1 MKKLLNHSKWVY
13 YILGILS
20 ALIIISS
27 LFFMTQYKFVRVNY
41 IYEDKF
47 VLDESG
53 EPIIDN
59 VNGKPYVDKDG
70 KNMKDKNGKEYV
82 DENGNPILVKTIK
95 VKAYLE
101 TAQLNGASQTY
112 LFEFVNDIAY
122 KNYGKD
128 AQATDAQ
135 AILDGN
141 STIQTFLKKD
151 DSDQYV
157 NLVEK
162 KVGSGFS
169 ADTKYVLKDEILV
182 NLDNFRTKL
191 DSYNTLILWYGIISL
206 IMFAGLLIL
215 SNHNRRIYYIGNVV
229 GGVLLP
235 LVNVV
240 LVLVLAIQAFGLM
253 SNISNPDNNAIYNI
267 ISTMQNPT
275 LGSQNVGIAAS
286 QATNVK
292 QINNI
297 INAFNVNSTTIV
309 MYLIFF
315 VITAAYNVFLI
326 IYAIMKYNAT
336 AKERKEVLE
345 KARLAGDNA

>member
-27 LFFMTQYKFVRVNY
+27 LFFMTQYKFVRVNSV
-41 IYEDKF
+41 YEDQY
-47 VLDESG
+47 VLDDHG
-53 EPIIDN
+53 DPIIDN
-59 VNGKPYVDKDG
+59 ENGKPYVDK
-70 KNMKDKNGKEYV
+70 NGKAIIE
-82 DENGNPILVKTIK
+82 DENGNPIKVKTISVK
-95 VKAYLE
+95 VYIESA
-101 TAQLNGASQTY
+101 ALNGASQSY
-112 LFEFVNDIAY
+112 LYEFVNDIAY

-128 AQATDAQ
+128 AEATQAQ

-141 STIQTFLKKD
+141 STIQNFLKKD
-151 DSDQYV
+151 DSDEYV

-162 KVGSGFS
+162 TVGSGWS
-169 ADTKYVLKDEILV
+169 ETTKYVIKDEV
-182 NLDNFRTKL
+182 FANLDSFRAKL
-191 DSYNTLILWYGIISL
+191 DDFNTLILWYGIISL

-215 SNHNRRIYYIGNVV
+215 SNHNRRIYYIGNIV

-235 LVNVV
+235 LVNIV
-240 LVLVLAIQAFGLM
+240 LVLVLLIQAFGLM
-253 SNISNPDNNAIYNI
+253 ANISDPNNNALYNVV
-267 ISTMQNPT
+267 SAMQNPT

-297 INAFNVNSTTIV
+297 INAFNVNTTTIV

-326 IYAIMKYNAT
+326 IFAIMKYNAT
-336 AKERKEVLE
+336 AKERNEVLE
-345 KARLAGDNA
+345 KARLAGDRA

>member
-13 YILGILS
+13 FILGILS

-27 LFFMTQYKFVRVNY
+27 LFFMTQYKFVRVNSV
-41 IYEDKF
+41 YEDQY
-47 VLDESG
+47 VLDDHG
-53 EPIIDN
+53 DPIIDN
-59 VNGKPYVDKDG
+59 ENGKPYVDK
-70 KNMKDKNGKEYV
+70 NGKAIIA
-82 DENGNPILVKTIK
+82 DENGNPILVKTISVK
-95 VKAYLE
+95 VYIESA
-101 TAQLNGASQTY
+101 ALNGASQSY
-112 LFEFVNDIAY
+112 LYEFINDIAY

-128 AQATDAQ
+128 AEATQAQ

-141 STIQTFLKKD
+141 STIQTLLKKD
-151 DSDQYV
+151 DSDEYV

-162 KVGSGFS
+162 EVGSGWS
-169 ADTKYVLKDEILV
+169 ATTKYVIKDEVFANLDSFRAK
-182 NLDNFRTKL
+182 LDNF
-191 DSYNTLILWYGIISL
+191 NTLILWYGIISL

-215 SNHNRRIYYIGNVV
+215 SNHNRRIYYIGNIV

-235 LVNVV
+235 LVNIV
-240 LVLVLAIQAFGLM
+240 LVLVLVIQAFGLM
-253 SNISNPDNNAIYNI
+253 ANISDPNNNALYNVV
-267 ISTMQNPT
+267 SAMQNPT

-297 INAFNVNSTTIV
+297 INAFNVNTTTIV

-326 IYAIMKYNAT
+326 IFAIMKYKAT
-336 AKERKEVLE
+336 AKERNEVLE
-345 KARLAGDNA
+345 KARLAGDRA